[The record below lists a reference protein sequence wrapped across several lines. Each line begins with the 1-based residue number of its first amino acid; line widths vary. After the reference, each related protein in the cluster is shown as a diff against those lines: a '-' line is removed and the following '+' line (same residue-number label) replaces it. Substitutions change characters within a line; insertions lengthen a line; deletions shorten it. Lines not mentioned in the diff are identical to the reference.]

1 MTIWLI
7 GGTSESVE
15 VARAIA
21 ALSLPYLITV
31 TTPDAVSLYRTIPD
45 RSVFVG
51 RLNQYTG
58 YRFCQD
64 NFIKIII
71 DASHP
76 HAELISRLAIE
87 LSQTLPLPYLR
98 YERPRIAT
106 ATGLELDSVET
117 LVTGDY
123 LLGQRVLLT
132 LGYKALPQFRE
143 WHDRATLFT
152 RLLPVVHSLEKAIEA
167 GFTSDRIIALRPPIS
182 AEMER
187 ALWRQWGITLVVT
200 KASGS
205 AGGEDIKRA
214 VANELDVPLIT
225 IARPQLDYPRQTT
238 ELTDIIH
245 FCQNYYA

>member
-1 MTIWLI
+1 MPN
-7 GGTSESVE
+7 
-15 VARAIA
+15 
-21 ALSLPYLITV
+21 LSIL
-31 TTPDAVSLYRTIPD
+31 
-45 RSVFVG
+45 VG
-51 RLNQYTG
+51 RLNQYTIQK
-58 YRFCQD
+58 FCQE
-64 NFIKIII
+64 NCIKIII

-87 LSQTLPLPYLR
+87 LSQTLSLPYLR
-98 YERPRIAT
+98 YERPRIAP
-106 ATGLELDSVET
+106 ATGLEIDSVET

-123 LLGQRVLLT
+123 LRAQRVLLT
-132 LGYKALPQFRE
+132 LGYKALSQFQD

-182 AEMER
+182 AEIER
-187 ALWRQWGITLVVT
+187 ALWRQWSITLVVT

-214 VANELDVPLIT
+214 VAKELDVTLIT
-225 IARPQLDYPRQTT
+225 IARPQLDYPHQTT